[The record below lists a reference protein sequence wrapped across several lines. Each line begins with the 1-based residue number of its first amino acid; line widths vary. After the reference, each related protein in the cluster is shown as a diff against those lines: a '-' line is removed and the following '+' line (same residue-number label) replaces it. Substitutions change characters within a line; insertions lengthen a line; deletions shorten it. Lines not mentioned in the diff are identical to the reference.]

1 MAVRTIAF
9 HGKQKLIGSR
19 DGFVFIDEANERF
32 QSYKIPRLR
41 ASIIVSSCYFQGE
54 YYIGTYG
61 GGMYVLNPVTLEL
74 RDFCPDVAD
83 PFLHGHIFSIRPDNQ
98 NNLWVGTSSGL
109 YCFHN
114 GKVMHHY
121 TSGDSK
127 LPEGNVYEIY
137 FDSSHKGWICTETG
151 ICIWDP
157 SSESLKNDV
166 FPEGFVNKEKIR
178 MIYETSD
185 HELYFLP
192 DKGDLF
198 VSDLTMTQFRRVTSG
213 TLLEGKSLMAVIED
227 SENWLWLSTNKGMYR
242 FDRKNRV
249 VPYNF
254 MDGIPSLIF
263 INCIPIK
270 DEKGNLWFG
279 NSKGLVC
286 LNGEEMNLLSR
297 RFYTIALSDV
307 LVNGK
312 SVQQRISGKA
322 SHYFLSLDDS
332 QKSVTIQF
340 SALTYSDPNS
350 LMYEYQLDEDG
361 EWISLMGKSEVSLY
375 DLPYGTTYFKV
386 RQIGYPD
393 SAMILEI
400 NIPNHSWMKIL
411 YILLVLGIL
420 ACGIYVFRR
429 RLLHS
434 VLRILRKLNDSK
446 DTGMPESEKEVDSD
460 FTRKQVLS
468 LENDS
473 HEVEA
478 GTEKKM
484 LVHTDDKYRT
494 NKVSPEECKRLYRLL
509 ESEMKR
515 NKPYR
520 NPNLKVAEL
529 ASLIGTTSHSL
540 SYLFNQYLEKNYYD
554 YINEYRVEEF
564 KTLILKEEYAKYTL
578 TALAELCGF
587 SSRASFFRSFKKVT
601 GITPNEYI
609 KQVSG
614 EHRSED

>member
-1 MAVRTIAF
+1 
-9 HGKQKLIGSR
+9 
-19 DGFVFIDEANERF
+19 
-32 QSYKIPRLR
+32 
-41 ASIIVSSCYFQGE
+41 
-54 YYIGTYG
+54 
-61 GGMYVLNPVTLEL
+61 MYVLNPVTLEL
-74 RDFCPDVAD
+74 RDFCSNVSD

-98 NNLWVGTSSGL
+98 DNLWVGTSSGL

-192 DKGDLF
+192 DKGELF
-198 VSDLTMTQFRRVTSG
+198 VSDLTMTRFRRMVSG

-242 FDRKNRV
+242 FDRQNRV

-254 MDGIPSLIF
+254 TDGIPSLIF

-286 LNGEEMNLLSR
+286 LNGEEMNLLSGR
-297 RFYTIALSDV
+297 SYTIALSDV

-322 SHYFLSLDDS
+322 GHYFLSLEDS
-332 QKSVTIQF
+332 QKSVTVQF

-350 LMYEYQLDEDG
+350 LMYEYQVEKDG

-446 DTGMPESEKEVDSD
+446 DTGMPEREKEVDSD

-564 KTLILKEEYAKYTL
+564 KALILKEEYAKYTL

-614 EHRSED
+614 ERRSVD